1 MDQRRQDVGHF
12 RTSSPDPYTDEV
24 RSAILDVAYRALEE
38 LGYAGIT
45 TEEIAARARVSKAT
59 IYRLWRSK
67 QQLVVD
73 AARMHFGDVEAPDLG
88 SFRAEVHWMLEHR
101 MRDYRDPK
109 TLALVAEIVGA
120 AVSDPQLQELFTQW
134 VERLSTSIRRVVE
147 RGVERGDVDPEVEV
161 FPFAS
166 LIAGV
171 VARTVIA
178 QQAFS
183 PQVIDSMVGLI
194 SKAAR
199 PDRG

>member
-1 MDQRRQDVGHF
+1 MDRRQQGVGHF
-12 RTSSPDPYTDEV
+12 RTSTRDAYTDEV

-73 AARMHFGDVEAPDLG
+73 AARMHFGEVEAPDLG
-88 SFRAEVHWMLEHR
+88 SFRAEVHWILEHR
-101 MRDYRDPK
+101 MRDYRDAK

-134 VERLSTSIRRVVE
+134 VERLSISIRRVVE
-147 RGVERGDVDPEVEV
+147 RGVERGDVDPEVDV
-161 FPFAS
+161 FALAS

-183 PQVIDSMVGLI
+183 SQVIDSMVGLI
-194 SKAAR
+194 SMAAR